1 MKKYIITIV
10 TLFLIII
17 ISVGGFFVFGNAKTN
32 ESNNVE
38 TLKSKATSE
47 IEYLSSNII
56 SIMNDINNISYSNYK
71 LVNEEIDEEQSES
84 DSSSNSN
91 SNSGS
96 EGEQSNSVGQ
106 ENTIKSSSMIATN
119 ILSGDNTETNWDNL
133 NNKVQEMYSSWTTIM
148 MDLSSLNVN
157 RDNLLKF
164 NDKLDEITQNLL
176 AKDKSKSL
184 ISLGDL
190 YNLITLYIQDF
201 SNDSE
206 KINIFKVRSNILY
219 SYAYT
224 QSEDWAKVGEYISKA
239 KQDYLNILN
248 SQVNNINK
256 IDVINKAYILINE
269 LEKDTTNKNVKVFL
283 VNYTN
288 LMQELQSL

>member
-71 LVNEEIDEEQSES
+71 LVNEEIDEGQSES
-84 DSSSNSN
+84 DSSSN

-239 KQDYLNILN
+239 KQDYSNILN

>member
-71 LVNEEIDEEQSES
+71 LVNEEIDEGQSES

-119 ILSGDNTETNWDNL
+119 ILSGDSTETNWDNL

-157 RDNLLKF
+157 KDNLLQF

>member
-1 MKKYIITIV
+1 
-10 TLFLIII
+10 
-17 ISVGGFFVFGNAKTN
+17 
-32 ESNNVE
+32 
-38 TLKSKATSE
+38 
-47 IEYLSSNII
+47 
-56 SIMNDINNISYSNYK
+56 
-71 LVNEEIDEEQSES
+71 
-84 DSSSNSN
+84 
-91 SNSGS
+91 
-96 EGEQSNSVGQ
+96 
-106 ENTIKSSSMIATN
+106 
-119 ILSGDNTETNWDNL
+119 
-133 NNKVQEMYSSWTTIM
+133 M

-239 KQDYLNILN
+239 KQDYSNILN

>member
-17 ISVGGFFVFGNAKTN
+17 ISVGGFFAFGNAKTN

-71 LVNEEIDEEQSES
+71 LVNEEIDEGQSES
-84 DSSSNSN
+84 DSSSN

-239 KQDYLNILN
+239 KQDYSNILN

>member
-71 LVNEEIDEEQSES
+71 LVNEEIDEGQSES

-119 ILSGDNTETNWDNL
+119 ILSGDSTETNWDNL

-157 RDNLLKF
+157 KDNLLQF

-224 QSEDWAKVGEYISKA
+224 QSEDCAKVGEYISKA